1 MESEQYASR
10 AERFAEILR
19 RLDGATAASSF
30 DEAYRQLCDIVNAVE
45 DEMTSVPYDPANW
58 QTDGR
63 LYPPQMD
70 NMKELPGHPEVKRFR
85 TRKHY
90 VLIGPNGAIA
100 IHDLAGNVI
109 LAKPGGDGKPAV

>member
-1 MESEQYASR
+1 MEGKRYASR

-19 RLDGATAASSF
+19 RLDGAPAASSF

-70 NMKELPGHPEVKRFR
+70 NMKDLPGHPEVKRFR
-85 TRKHY
+85 TRRHY
-90 VLIGPNGAIA
+90 VLIGPNGAIEIQERTGRA
-100 IHDLAGNVI
+100 I
-109 LAKPGGDGKPAV
+109 LAKLGADGKPTV